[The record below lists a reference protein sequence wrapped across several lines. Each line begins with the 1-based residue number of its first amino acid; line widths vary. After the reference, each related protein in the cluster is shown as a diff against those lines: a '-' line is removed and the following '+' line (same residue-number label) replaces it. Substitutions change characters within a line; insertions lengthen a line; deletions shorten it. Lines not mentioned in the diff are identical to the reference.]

1 MVIHDQSDGRVIAA
15 VECKRAS
22 QVSLAEADKL
32 AVAKAKWLAGLTSS
46 NSIRPEGPARQLM
59 AAVLLYFQS
68 SDRVRG
74 STVPLD
80 DARHLG
86 HIRLNHISS
95 ESSGKTATRT
105 DAKQPL
111 LLTFVNNTDD
121 RGCVH
126 MRGCHTGHHPEVSSR
141 F

>member
-1 MVIHDQSDGRVIAA
+1 M
-15 VECKRAS
+15 
-22 QVSLAEADKL
+22 SLTEADKL
-32 AVAKAKWLAGLTSS
+32 AVANAKWLAGLTNS
-46 NSIRPEGPARQLM
+46 NSIRPEGPARRLM
-59 AAVLLYFQS
+59 AEVLLYFQS

-80 DARHLG
+80 DVRHLC

-95 ESSGKTATRT
+95 KSSGETATRT
-105 DAKQPL
+105 DAKQSL

-126 MRGCHTGHHPEVSSR
+126 MRSCHTGHHPEVSSR